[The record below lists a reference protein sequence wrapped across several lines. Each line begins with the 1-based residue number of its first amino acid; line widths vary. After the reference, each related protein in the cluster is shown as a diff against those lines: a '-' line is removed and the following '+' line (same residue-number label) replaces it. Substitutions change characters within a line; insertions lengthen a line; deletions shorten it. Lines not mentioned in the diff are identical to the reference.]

1 MDGDNIKEVYF
12 SLYCD
17 QCKHKDLEDT
27 KDPCNE
33 CLSIPG
39 RPNSHKPF
47 YFEEDKEEK
56 KE

>member
-1 MDGDNIKEVYF
+1 MEDNMKEVYF
-12 SLYCD
+12 NLYCN
-17 QCKHKDLEDT
+17 QCKHKDLDDT

-47 YFEEDKEEK
+47 YFEEDKEEE